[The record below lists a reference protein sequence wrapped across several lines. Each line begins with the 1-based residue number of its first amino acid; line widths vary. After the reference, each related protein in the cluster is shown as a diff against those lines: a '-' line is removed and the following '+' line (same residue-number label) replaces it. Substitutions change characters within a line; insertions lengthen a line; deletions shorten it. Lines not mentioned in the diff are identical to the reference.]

1 MSAKSQQKLSH
12 QTLAQLMESFQK
24 SRQVREDAH
33 ALELADKLETC
44 RIALNSTGRLKT
56 VLAPVSVHDLNSR
69 NCYDADAIEDALYM
83 ELKPRNADRG
93 WRFDIVTVPEIHAY
107 KQVWKDLQRHL
118 LENGWGQSLLDADD
132 SDDEDNVSNCATQGT
147 NRR

>member
-24 SRQVREDAH
+24 SRQVREDAQ
-33 ALELADKLETC
+33 AIKLADKLETC

-56 VLAPVSVHDLNSR
+56 LLAPVSVRELNSK
-69 NCYDADAIEDALYM
+69 NVYDADAIEDALYM

-107 KQVWKDLQRHL
+107 KEIYLALRRHIL
-118 LENGWGQSLLDADD
+118 VHGCGQSLLD

-147 NRR
+147 TNK